1 MGIFGKREV
10 FDLTDERN
18 RRLIRESQAIERGT
32 QRDDTGFVDLS
43 SGSSGESSP
52 SSNSSSGVGAFGDF
66 FGGGGSSTPAST
78 PSAGNSFDFLGGSA
92 SSSSTS
98 ANESHASVGHLKV
111 KLEDVEYKL
120 DRFLERLEKIESS
133 LGL

>member
-43 SGSSGESSP
+43 SGSSGASAPSTASSA
-52 SSNSSSGVGAFGDF
+52 SSGGTFGDF

-78 PSAGNSFDFLGGSA
+78 PSTGNSFDFLGGSTDP
-92 SSSSTS
+92 SS
-98 ANESHASVGHLKV
+98 NGSHASVGHLKV